1 MVSPAAFETNRKIII
16 CDYKNAFKIAKLKYN
31 TVHIK
36 QRKTQCCCLHR
47 INLIENIK
55 IQKWSRKNKTKKM
68 EQ

>member
-55 IQKWSRKNKTKKM
+55 IQK
-68 EQ
+68 